1 MTKFLTI
8 VVVLRR
14 VEDLLEYNVD
24 PISDSANLDLAP
36 IWKPKL
42 FLQSLYTTVWRFPP
56 HPARERGNAFGLAS
70 IKVRLWKV

>member
-24 PISDSANLDLAP
+24 PISDSENLDLAP
-36 IWKPKL
+36 KGKRRETR
-42 FLQSLYTTVWRFPP
+42 TTGR
-56 HPARERGNAFGLAS
+56 RQDGSRIETTRSRRGAGHLPLAQDS
-70 IKVRLWKV
+70 S